1 MTIEHDENLEAAYYS
16 VCKQRDSDAREAER
30 LLADVH
36 RLINDR
42 AEECRAKEEALRE
55 AERLR
60 EMLANSDTDNDE
72 TNAENRQLRAEV
84 ERLRAELTKEM
95 NEVGRLTAELEDY
108 KQAAS
113 AEAQIADE
121 FKAERD
127 ALKAALE
134 EHIYFVGGPYYC
146 AKHGHGPCSARQ
158 ALKGL
163 EEK

>member
-60 EMLANSDTDNDE
+60 AERKTLWAQVDGLSSRPDWTAY
-72 TNAENRQLRAEV
+72 NAL
-84 ERLRAELTKEM
+84 L
-95 NEVGRLTAELEDY
+95 D
-108 KQAAS
+108 
-113 AEAQIADE
+113 
-121 FKAERD
+121 ERD
-127 ALKAALE
+127 ALKARVTAYE
-134 EHIYFVGGPYYC
+134 NWDGT
-146 AKHGHGPCSARQ
+146 KR
-158 ALKGL
+158 
-163 EEK
+163 